1 MFRSFAW
8 RNPVEWQF
16 TVFSMMLISIVD
28 NKTAGHR
35 LLEIKKFKEFRK
47 IQPLVTL
54 ASNHLLLLPVT
65 LCSDIVIRNRR
76 SSFRFLRLW
85 FWQVFRIFL
94 PTNMCAHHL
103 PSGRNANI
111 AIHLYYNAQKFEM
124 KVRVEN
130 CGVRSCWW
138 MTGRHEL

>member
-1 MFRSFAW
+1 
-8 RNPVEWQF
+8 
-16 TVFSMMLISIVD
+16 MMLISIVD

-54 ASNHLLLLPVT
+54 ASN
-65 LCSDIVIRNRR
+65 IV
-76 SSFRFLRLW
+76 FRHSHKKQKIVFPFLKTMVLT
-85 FWQVFRIFL
+85 QAVRIFL

-111 AIHLYYNAQKFEM
+111 AIHLYYSAQRFEM

-130 CGVRSCWW
+130 CGIRSCRW